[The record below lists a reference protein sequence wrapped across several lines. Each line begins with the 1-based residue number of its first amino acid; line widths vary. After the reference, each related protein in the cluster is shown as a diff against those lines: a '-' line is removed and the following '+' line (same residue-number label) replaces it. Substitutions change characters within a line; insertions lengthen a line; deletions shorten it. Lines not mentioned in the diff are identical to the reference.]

1 VGHGVAVGAQG
12 HRVRL
17 EIYLSLVLR
26 EGLIHRQFIVMCSY
40 GESKGALVHRGKMKA
55 NGTC

>member
-40 GESKGALVHRGKMKA
+40 GESRMTSPSLPYDAQHP
-55 NGTC
+55 